1 MTECQ
6 CTLDSSC
13 NSIQLQSDGSGS
25 RPCCHG
31 IEYWLERVINILSL
45 AAAGPRNL
53 GFQSTLCLLCYE
65 LCWKALLKIKHP
77 LETFIVWTFFETF
90 HIVPKELNRKVDEL
104 QQNNKWR
111 LRVLPR
117 RQAVHQAVVNQKL
130 NSPPIMWRQLLLWER
145 SSPPDRIMTFP

>member
-53 GFQSTLCLLCYE
+53 GFQWNFASCVEKL
-65 LCWKALLKIKHP
+65 LLKIQHP

-104 QQNNKWR
+104 GQNNKWR
-111 LRVLPR
+111 LRALPR